1 MNEQSRDTGNIV
13 YKIENEDKEQNTAQK
28 TKKDFQHAPPPPK
41 KKGEGRLFFATV
53 LTVWYFNLFFI
64 LFYNTES
71 FPNLFLIL

>member
-41 KKGEGRLFFATV
+41 GGGTTV
-53 LTVWYFNLFFI
+53 FCNCSDSVVF
-64 LFYNTES
+64 
-71 FPNLFLIL
+71 